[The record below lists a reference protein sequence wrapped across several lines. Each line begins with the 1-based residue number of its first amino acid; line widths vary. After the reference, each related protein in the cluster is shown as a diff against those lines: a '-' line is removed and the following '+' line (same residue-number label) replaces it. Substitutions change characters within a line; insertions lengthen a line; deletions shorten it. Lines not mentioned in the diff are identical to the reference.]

1 MPMSLSHLPR
11 TTGLFKHHSNPSRPL
26 ATRAKRGESLAAKS
40 APCCHGHVRKR
51 GGVGPDVASGLGAV
65 PLPASAQAARK
76 PKGPAYRTAPIRL
89 RQCRL
94 KARRPASSRH
104 GLVEACA
111 TRSRNVSPTT
121 APVLDAAAIGVVG
134 NPSGAERRPPR
145 TSESKSLVMYRC
157 SCRRPPPPVAYS
169 RHGNRKSVRQCDRVK
184 KFLQRCK
191 NHTVRANR
199 RKLWRG
205 CSIFRACTKSDP
217 QLDYRPC
224 AESARWHHTAFCYLW
239 TLTAGILVAKFLC
252 AGVRLF
258 GGRPWRTGP
267 PRAPKPASAEM
278 PKARND
284 DNLRR

>member
-1 MPMSLSHLPR
+1 MSAQG
-11 TTGLFKHHSNPSRPL
+11 TQSRP
-26 ATRAKRGESLAAKS
+26 
-40 APCCHGHVRKR
+40 
-51 GGVGPDVASGLGAV
+51 
-65 PLPASAQAARK
+65 
-76 PKGPAYRTAPIRL
+76 
-89 RQCRL
+89 
-94 KARRPASSRH
+94 SRH

-121 APVLDAAAIGVVG
+121 TPVLDAAAIGVVG

-145 TSESKSLVMYRC
+145 TSKSKSPVMYRC

-169 RHGNRKSVRQCDRVK
+169 RHGNRKSVRQCDKVK

-205 CSIFRACTKSDP
+205 CSVFRACTKSDP

-239 TLTAGILVAKFLC
+239 TPTAGFLVAKFLC
-252 AGVRLF
+252 AGVRRIGCDL
-258 GGRPWRTGP
+258 GEPGRPA
-267 PRAPKPASAEM
+267 PR
-278 PKARND
+278 
-284 DNLRR
+284 NLRAQKCRKPGMMITCAATDIRPSGIRL